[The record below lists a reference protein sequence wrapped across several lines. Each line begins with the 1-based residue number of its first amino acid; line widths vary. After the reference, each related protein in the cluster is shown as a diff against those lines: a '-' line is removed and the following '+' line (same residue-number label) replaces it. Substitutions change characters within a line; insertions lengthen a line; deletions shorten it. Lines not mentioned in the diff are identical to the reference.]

1 MPRAPALADG
11 SGTTQARSGAEEH
24 MSVHVEET
32 PSIDE
37 QPGEHE
43 PQAAAAPADEG
54 APPVRKPL
62 GQLAVDAGL
71 ITPQQLASAFAEIS
85 GGRKRLG
92 EVLVAHEWIDEEQ
105 LDRLLAYQARLAP
118 APTEADEHAGDGI
131 ATTSA
136 GAGEGSTEPARDLG
150 DLVAEVERR
159 AAAVS
164 RRAGRESELEA
175 RLAESETLLQLRDGD
190 LALARDEIQRL
201 EQQLAERDEH
211 DDAIRA
217 TLERVTQQLGDRDG
231 D

>member
-32 PSIDE
+32 PSTDE
-37 QPGEHE
+37 QPREHE
-43 PQAAAAPADEG
+43 PQAAAASPDAG

-92 EVLVAHEWIDEEQ
+92 EVLVEREWIDEEQ

-118 APTEADEHAGDGI
+118 APSAADEYAGDGV
-131 ATTSA
+131 ATSA
-136 GAGEGSTEPARDLG
+136 DGRQGSTEPARDLD

-190 LALARDEIQRL
+190 LAIAREEIQRL
-201 EQQLAERDEH
+201 KQQLAERDEH

-217 TLERVTQQLGDRDG
+217 TLERVTQQLCDRDG

>member
-1 MPRAPALADG
+1 
-11 SGTTQARSGAEEH
+11 

-32 PSIDE
+32 PNTGE

-43 PQAAAAPADEG
+43 PQAVAASADGG
-54 APPVRKPL
+54 ALPPRKPL

-92 EVLVAHEWIDEEQ
+92 EVLVEREWIDEEQ

-118 APTEADEHAGDGI
+118 PPTEADEHAGDGG

-136 GAGEGSTEPARDLG
+136 DAGQGPTEPARDLD

-164 RRAGRESELEA
+164 RRAGRDSELEA
-175 RLAESETLLQLRDGD
+175 RLAEFETLLQLRDGD
-190 LALARDEIQRL
+190 LALARKEIQRL
-201 EQQLAERDEH
+201 EQRIAERDEH

-231 D
+231 E

>member
-1 MPRAPALADG
+1 
-11 SGTTQARSGAEEH
+11 

-32 PSIDE
+32 PSSVE

-43 PQAAAAPADEG
+43 PQATGASVDGG
-54 APPVRKPL
+54 APLPRKPL

-71 ITPQQLASAFAEIS
+71 ITPQQLASAFADIS

-92 EVLVAHEWIDEEQ
+92 EVLVEREWIDEEQ

-118 APTEADEHAGDGI
+118 APTEADEHAGDG
-131 ATTSA
+131 AVAAGGASDGSA
-136 GAGEGSTEPARDLG
+136 EPARDLD

-164 RRAGRESELEA
+164 RRAGRESDLEA
-175 RLAESETLLQLRDGD
+175 RLAETETLLQVRDGD
-190 LALARDEIQRL
+190 LAVAREEIQRL